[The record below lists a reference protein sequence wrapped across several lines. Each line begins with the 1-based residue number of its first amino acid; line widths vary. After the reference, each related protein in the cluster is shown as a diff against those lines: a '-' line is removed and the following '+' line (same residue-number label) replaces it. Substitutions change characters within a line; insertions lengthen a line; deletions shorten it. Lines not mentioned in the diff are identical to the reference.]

1 VGTERSLVREA
12 RIRLGVSV
20 EELGRLLRAPATA
33 VADLEFDESAGTVD
47 TARARRAL
55 DLMDQIEQVARRIA
69 RSVET
74 TMALEGQGV
83 SAAVLSELFE
93 RALRNEIAKF

>member
-1 VGTERSLVREA
+1 M
-12 RIRLGVSV
+12 
-20 EELGRLLRAPATA
+20 
-33 VADLEFDESAGTVD
+33 ADLEFDESAGTVD
-47 TARARRAL
+47 TAGAQRAL
-55 DLMDQIEQVARRIA
+55 DLMEQLEQVARRTA